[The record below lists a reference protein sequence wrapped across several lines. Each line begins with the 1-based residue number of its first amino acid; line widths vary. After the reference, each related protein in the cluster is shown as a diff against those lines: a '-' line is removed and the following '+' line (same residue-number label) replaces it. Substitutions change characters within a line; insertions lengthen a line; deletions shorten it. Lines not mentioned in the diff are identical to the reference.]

1 MQGQLK
7 SRKIRLIW
15 VGKTKER
22 CIAEGLEKYIRL
34 LKPYADVSITEIRE
48 EKGSDT
54 RRMLQKEGERIMKLG
69 VPFILLDEKGEGLTS
84 VEFADF
90 IGRYTPEINFLVGG
104 AYGVSEKVK
113 EMALRKI
120 ALSRMTL
127 THDMARLLL
136 GEQIYRAFT
145 IIHKRGYHH

>member
-1 MQGQLK
+1 
-7 SRKIRLIW
+7 
-15 VGKTKER
+15 
-22 CIAEGLEKYIRL
+22 
-34 LKPYADVSITEIRE
+34 
-48 EKGSDT
+48 
-54 RRMLQKEGERIMKLG
+54 MKLG

-90 IGRYTPEINFLVGG
+90 IGRHTSEINFLVGG

-113 EMALRKI
+113 EMALREI

-145 IIHKRGYHH
+145 IMHKRGYHH